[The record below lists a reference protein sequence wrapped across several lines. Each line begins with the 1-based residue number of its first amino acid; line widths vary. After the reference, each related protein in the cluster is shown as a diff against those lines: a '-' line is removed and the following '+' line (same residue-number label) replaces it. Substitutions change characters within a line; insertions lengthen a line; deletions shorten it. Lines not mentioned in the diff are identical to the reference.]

1 MAPPPQQKCSHADCD
16 WETPA
21 GCPTWE
27 LVSTFLTQHTQAV
40 HGGGQ
45 GQQPNQSGKL
55 EKLPRPTFTLNMTE
69 SQWNYTRTLWDSYIK
84 QTVVPEATKVMQLQ
98 AACDNA
104 LRQRV
109 FDTGTHASLTTEEA
123 FLAKMKELSV
133 IVVHKSIHLRNLW
146 KTVQQSDERV
156 RAFMARVMSTADMCN
171 MVIDCSN
178 QACGQKVSYRDHVVM
193 QVIIHGLRD
202 NDIRV
207 RVLSRNTSGE
217 LKTLDKLV
225 DYIAAEEAGTAEAL
239 DLVTDSNLVGGIR
252 RGSTYQ
258 QEKNKQKCDHCAEPR
273 HGSNTQEERKK
284 SCKAWGKKC
293 DNCKRWHHFTK
304 LCKSKARASPIEA
317 VETNNDAIEAGE
329 VGAMR
334 VPGNFFSLEASHNQ
348 YKAPVTPTDISPI
361 LAYLQTSDGPVTYL
375 PLPHYVHDVVKG
387 WYKTRPRG
395 SPSINTSFSLDR
407 QSYAELGLNLPRLK
421 QSGNNPG
428 RSAARPSICDTG
440 AQLTVIPQT
449 LLDSMRIKSETI
461 FPVETTINGASE
473 VPIMVTGGIL
483 LKITAQN
490 TKTGAVRHSKQLAY
504 VSSHVSVP
512 YLSLTACIDLG
523 LVPASFPEVASSDFP
538 ATAAVQSMSSSQP
551 QQCSNSGVPSPGDK
565 SGTRPCNCPSRQ
577 LPPTSEPMLPCAPT
591 QENLPILKK
600 YILERYQASAFN
612 CCEHQPLPLMDS
624 SPPLRLFVEE
634 DAVPVAVHTPSQ
646 VPLHWQEDVKK
657 GLDRDCQL
665 GVLEK
670 VPVNDPVSWC
680 SRMVITS
687 KPDGSPRRVVDHTA
701 VNKYAPRQ
709 THHTE
714 PPWAIV
720 SSIPSGKVKS
730 VVDCWHGYHSVPIH
744 PADRHIT
751 TFITPWGRY
760 RYRTSPQGLISAGDG
775 YTHRKAEIMAGFEN
789 VKNCVDDSLIYD
801 DTIEENF
808 YRTCRFLEQG
818 SRGGCTFNPK
828 KFQFGESEV
837 TFLGFLVT
845 DTGVKPTTEFTQSI
859 LSFPTPKSLTDIR
872 SWFGAINQI
881 SYSFAVAPVMAP
893 FRHLLSSKVPFEW
906 SEELQ
911 VAFDASKQ
919 EILRQCEHGVRTFD
933 PKLPTALATDWAKL
947 GIGYWL
953 TQKHCSCPGDPTP
966 GCCTSGWQTVYCGSR
981 FCTPAESRYHP
992 IEGEGQAI
1000 ITGLSK
1006 CKFFILGLEDLIL
1019 CIDHKPL
1026 LAILSDKQNLEDIP
1040 NPRIMNVK
1048 LKSMM
1053 YRFKAKYVPGKDH
1066 VIPDT
1071 FSRRHDSPIN
1081 QIPMSNV
1088 LPGYSDKLAPPAWIS
1103 PPTIAAFDYQAE
1115 DSSSDIDELMTGKI
1129 LASICGINHQSSLS
1143 PLSSPE
1149 QPSALSWS
1157 RLEAACQTCE
1167 EYRLLHKMVQS
1178 GVSDKKE
1185 DWDNQI
1191 IDFFPHRQSLVAVGP
1206 VVMLHDRPIIPRALR
1221 QNVLDHLHAGH
1232 ASATAM
1238 FERAA
1243 TSLYWPNLRADM
1255 INYRAMCTTCTR
1267 YAPSNPAMPP
1277 VEPEYPTYP
1286 FQSICADFFH
1296 ISPYNYLAIVDRY
1309 SNWLSVFKLPK
1320 DDSTEVIKVLR
1331 EYIGIFGI
1339 PCSLTTDGAKVFT
1352 SKLIEEFCSRWG
1364 IIHRV
1369 STAYN
1374 PQANKRSEVGVK
1386 SAKRLIRGNLTQT
1399 GELDNDKFA
1408 RAILAH
1414 RNQPCST
1421 TGLSPA
1427 QVVYGRVLRD
1437 FLPLQP
1443 GKFQP
1448 RPEWRQAANDRA
1460 SAYAKRHIKKSEQL
1474 SAGSKPLPPL
1484 KAGDHVSIQNQ
1495 TGNNPR
1501 QWQHTGVIIEVG
1513 PHNSYMVSVDG
1524 SRTITKRNR
1533 KFLRKII
1540 PFQPSQPVPSIP
1552 TAPSPSMQMNSPTRP
1567 DTPIAPPSSPPSS
1580 PSHSSLPSPIEQA
1593 SPNHQDDNANESQ
1606 LPYSP
1611 SSTAPKS
1618 MLPPH
1623 LREKWIVAKE
1633 EPIKPIKLRRD
1644 ADGNFTIVQDGSI
1657 SPISSHPPSPY
1668 NISNNMMPITPM
1680 TYNQAA
1686 MVSPQTFP
1694 WYNPTLPNMLNSMT
1708 YQNVAQPNPFLLP
1721 YNMMPQQQPTNPSY
1735 YPSSCY

>member
-1 MAPPPQQKCSHADCD
+1 
-16 WETPA
+16 
-21 GCPTWE
+21 
-27 LVSTFLTQHTQAV
+27 
-40 HGGGQ
+40 
-45 GQQPNQSGKL
+45 
-55 EKLPRPTFTLNMTE
+55 
-69 SQWNYTRTLWDSYIK
+69 
-84 QTVVPEATKVMQLQ
+84 
-98 AACDNA
+98 
-104 LRQRV
+104 
-109 FDTGTHASLTTEEA
+109 
-123 FLAKMKELSV
+123 
-133 IVVHKSIHLRNLW
+133 
-146 KTVQQSDERV
+146 
-156 RAFMARVMSTADMCN
+156 
-171 MVIDCSN
+171 
-178 QACGQKVSYRDHVVM
+178 
-193 QVIIHGLRD
+193 
-202 NDIRV
+202 
-207 RVLSRNTSGE
+207 
-217 LKTLDKLV
+217 
-225 DYIAAEEAGTAEAL
+225 
-239 DLVTDSNLVGGIR
+239 
-252 RGSTYQ
+252 
-258 QEKNKQKCDHCAEPR
+258 
-273 HGSNTQEERKK
+273 
-284 SCKAWGKKC
+284 
-293 DNCKRWHHFTK
+293 
-304 LCKSKARASPIEA
+304 
-317 VETNNDAIEAGE
+317 
-329 VGAMR
+329 
-334 VPGNFFSLEASHNQ
+334 
-348 YKAPVTPTDISPI
+348 
-361 LAYLQTSDGPVTYL
+361 
-375 PLPHYVHDVVKG
+375 
-387 WYKTRPRG
+387 
-395 SPSINTSFSLDR
+395 
-407 QSYAELGLNLPRLK
+407 
-421 QSGNNPG
+421 
-428 RSAARPSICDTG
+428 
-440 AQLTVIPQT
+440 
-449 LLDSMRIKSETI
+449 
-461 FPVETTINGASE
+461 
-473 VPIMVTGGIL
+473 
-483 LKITAQN
+483 
-490 TKTGAVRHSKQLAY
+490 
-504 VSSHVSVP
+504 
-512 YLSLTACIDLG
+512 
-523 LVPASFPEVASSDFP
+523 
-538 ATAAVQSMSSSQP
+538 MSSSSSR
-551 QQCSNSGVPSPGDK
+551 QCSNSGVPSSGDK
-565 SGTRPCNCPSRQ
+565 LGTRPCNCPTRQ

-600 YILERYQASAFN
+600 YILDRFQSSAFN

-624 SPPLRLFVEE
+624 SPPLRLFVE
-634 DAVPVAVHTPSQ
+634 DKAVPVAVHTPSQ
-646 VPLHWQEDVKK
+646 VPLHWQADVKK

-680 SRMVITS
+680 SRMVITA
-687 KPDGSPRRVVDHTA
+687 KQDGSPRRVVDYNA

-775 YTHRKAEIMAGFEN
+775 YTHRKEEIMAGFEN
-789 VKNCVDDSLIYD
+789 AKNCVDDSLIYD

-837 TFLGFLVT
+837 SFLGFLVT
-845 DTGVKPTTEFTQSI
+845 DTGIKPTREFTQSI

-893 FRHLLSSKVPFEW
+893 FRHLLSSKVPFQW

-911 VAFDASKQ
+911 TAFDASKQ
-919 EILRQCEHGVRTFD
+919 EILRQCEHGVRSFD

-953 TQKHCSCPGDPTP
+953 TQKHCSCPGDPAP
-966 GCCTSGWQTVYCGSR
+966 GCCASGWQTVYCGSK

-992 IEGEGQAI
+992 IEGEGQAV

-1006 CKFFILGLEDLIL
+1006 CKFFILGLENLIL

-1026 LAILSDKQNLEDIP
+1026 LAILNDKQNLEEIP

-1053 YRFKAKYVPGKDH
+1053 YRFRARHVPGKDH

-1081 QIPMSNV
+1081 QPGNQTPMSNV
-1088 LPGYSDKLAPPAWIS
+1088 LPGYSDKLAPPTWVS
-1103 PPTIAAFDYQAE
+1103 PPTVAALDYY
-1115 DSSSDIDELMTGKI
+1115 DDNNSSDIEELMTGKI
-1129 LASICGINHQSSLS
+1129 MASICGINNHSTVS

-1149 QPSALSWS
+1149 QLSALSWS
-1157 RLEAACQTCE
+1157 RLEAACQTCG
-1167 EYRLLHKMVQS
+1167 EYRLLNKMVQS
-1178 GVSDKKE
+1178 GGSDKKE

-1191 IDFFPHRQSLVAVGP
+1191 VDFFPHRQSLVAVGP
-1206 VVMLHDRPIIPRALR
+1206 VVMLHDRPVIPRALR

-1267 YAPSNPAMPP
+1267 YAPSNPAMPS

-1296 ISPYNYLAIVDRY
+1296 ISPCNYLAIVDRY

-1320 DDSTEVIKVLR
+1320 DDSTSVIKVLR

-1339 PCSLTTDGAKVFT
+1339 PCSLTTDGATVFT
-1352 SKLIEEFCSRWG
+1352 SKQMEGFCSRWG

-1374 PQANKRSEVGVK
+1374 AQANKRSEVGVK
-1386 SAKRLIRGNLTQT
+1386 AAKRLIRGNLTQT
-1399 GELDNDKFA
+1399 GELDNDRFA

-1414 RNQPCST
+1414 RNQPCPT

-1448 RPEWRQAANDRA
+1448 RTEWRQAADARA

-1501 QWQHTGVIIEVG
+1501 QWQNTGVIIEVG
-1513 PHNSYMVSVDG
+1513 PYNSYTVSVDG

-1533 KFLRKII
+1533 KFLRRII
-1540 PFQPSQPVPSIP
+1540 PFQPSQPVPSVP
-1552 TAPSPSMQMNSPTRP
+1552 TAPAPTMQMSRPTRP
-1567 DTPIAPPSSPPSS
+1567 DTPIAHPSSPPPSP
-1580 PSHSSLPSPIEQA
+1580 PSHSPLHCRLQFKNQFRVIRMMMSLSL
-1593 SPNHQDDNANESQ
+1593 SFHTVHKTVHQQ
-1606 LPYSP
+1606 LNLPLSYP
-1611 SSTAPKS
+1611 RTFVKS
-1618 MLPPH
+1618 
-1623 LREKWIVAKE
+1623 
-1633 EPIKPIKLRRD
+1633 
-1644 ADGNFTIVQDGSI
+1644 G
-1657 SPISSHPPSPY
+1657 
-1668 NISNNMMPITPM
+1668 
-1680 TYNQAA
+1680 
-1686 MVSPQTFP
+1686 
-1694 WYNPTLPNMLNSMT
+1694 
-1708 YQNVAQPNPFLLP
+1708 
-1721 YNMMPQQQPTNPSY
+1721 
-1735 YPSSCY
+1735 